1 MVYRGDT
8 LLGSQISELKTDS
21 FIRFK
26 IKWIILFERQRSTRS
41 RRSLSFFSSPAKR
54 QAACL
59 ATRLGYRVR
68 AKCFYGIRTASM
80 TWITPLLASMSVLTT
95 FAPPTVTLPSCTLMA
110 SFLPFTV
117 FALVVLT
124 SAAINSPGRTW

>member
-68 AKCFYGIRTASM
+68 AKWFLRDKDGVDDVDHTVACVDVGLNDIRATNGHLAIVHLDGQFLAIYGLRIGRSNIR
-80 TWITPLLASMSVLTT
+80 
-95 FAPPTVTLPSCTLMA
+95 
-110 SFLPFTV
+110 
-117 FALVVLT
+117 
-124 SAAINSPGRTW
+124 GH